1 MESFLEMKIEELRLE
16 LVGQAVIYESLTHEK
31 VVSISQQ
38 LDRYIMFYQRLLK
51 RNRIK
56 TRDSIINILCWC
68 SCKLL

>member
-1 MESFLEMKIEELRLE
+1 MESFLDMKIEELRLE
-16 LVGQAVIYESLTHEK
+16 LVGQAVIYGSLTHEK

-56 TRDSIINILCWC
+56 NNRLDNKQFLMVFI
-68 SCKLL
+68 